1 MNLNNINVNKYPL
14 SQIFDPD
21 TRHIFEIPK
30 YQRAY
35 TWGKNNW
42 EQLFDDLVENDL
54 GYFLGSIICIDTAT
68 DAINAPKFEVVDGQ
82 QRLTTLSLFLA
93 ALYTVL
99 SKHHE
104 QLNDEQLT
112 DIIQLK
118 RKLVLKNT
126 DSAIRVVPQVQGSN
140 RDDYLG
146 ILSLIGI
153 ITPKRNMPSYAGV
166 RRVVKAY
173 DYFCGRIGAYLND
186 NNDTDGINSLFT
198 ILDKVNSA
206 ILVKI
211 DVPSHSDAYT
221 LFASLNDRGAP
232 LTAIDLIKNML
243 LAHLD
248 RAGEKDIDSHYNR
261 WEGILKDLGEE
272 YYEQE
277 RFFRQNY
284 NAFRKELNLPFYK
297 EDRLYPLG
305 TMATRST
312 MLGIY
317 EKIIKDNPVKALEKL
332 TENASLYASI
342 ILNKEDGLTAAQRES
357 YLDLKRIQ
365 GAPSYLLL
373 LYLVK
378 NHNSLQIN
386 DDEIVKVCRLL
397 VNFFVR
403 RNMTDIPPT
412 RDLTRMFMS
421 FIEEIEQ
428 NNLTGDAILARLRNK
443 LADNSASDEVFAEK
457 LKGPV
462 YDDNVSATRF
472 ILCMMA
478 KRGMT
483 RENEQDLW
491 KTNEKGKYFWSIEHI
506 FPQGDNIPNPWVNM
520 IAGGDRQKA
529 KELQAEYV
537 HTFGNLT
544 ITAYNSSLSNKS
556 FQEKK
561 ERKDSDGKYIGYL
574 NGFNLNSD
582 VCDKDQWTVDI
593 IKARTERMVE
603 TIVTMFAL
611 KE

>member
-1 MNLNNINVNKYPL
+1 
-14 SQIFDPD
+14 
-21 TRHIFEIPK
+21 
-30 YQRAY
+30 
-35 TWGKNNW
+35 
-42 EQLFDDLVENDL
+42 
-54 GYFLGSIICIDTAT
+54 
-68 DAINAPKFEVVDGQ
+68 
-82 QRLTTLSLFLA
+82 
-93 ALYTVL
+93 
-99 SKHHE
+99 
-104 QLNDEQLT
+104 
-112 DIIQLK
+112 
-118 RKLVLKNT
+118 
-126 DSAIRVVPQVQGSN
+126 
-140 RDDYLG
+140 
-146 ILSLIGI
+146 
-153 ITPKRNMPSYAGV
+153 
-166 RRVVKAY
+166 
-173 DYFCGRIGAYLND
+173 
-186 NNDTDGINSLFT
+186 
-198 ILDKVNSA
+198 
-206 ILVKI
+206 
-211 DVPSHSDAYT
+211 
-221 LFASLNDRGAP
+221 
-232 LTAIDLIKNML
+232 
-243 LAHLD
+243 
-248 RAGEKDIDSHYNR
+248 
-261 WEGILKDLGEE
+261 
-272 YYEQE
+272 
-277 RFFRQNY
+277 
-284 NAFRKELNLPFYK
+284 
-297 EDRLYPLG
+297 
-305 TMATRST
+305 
-312 MLGIY
+312 
-317 EKIIKDNPVKALEKL
+317 
-332 TENASLYASI
+332 
-342 ILNKEDGLTAAQRES
+342 
-357 YLDLKRIQ
+357 
-365 GAPSYLLL
+365 
-373 LYLVK
+373 
-378 NHNSLQIN
+378 
-386 DDEIVKVCRLL
+386 
-397 VNFFVR
+397 
-403 RNMTDIPPT
+403 MTDIPPT